1 MPPHWSKIPS
11 NNPKYVLDT
20 LYNNRM
26 IPIIQFTKLNH
37 TNPGKMYL
45 NASHAETHLPTL
57 RQFIKD
63 NALGTITTGIQ
74 SSSYPFLQSSHIPW
88 IIDVADDSSETELG
102 TLRGHIARQNP
113 QAKAMIESANSI
125 RPEGSSGAIQL
136 KDEVLVLF
144 TGPVHHYVTPKWYT
158 ETKPATGKVVPTWNY
173 SAVQAYGKVTVY
185 VDTNAAESTEFLS
198 SQIDALS
205 RHAETS
211 IMGYT
216 GGEKLNPWE
225 VADAPDRYIALLQKA
240 IMGIKVDITRLEG
253 KFKMSQ
259 EMNKGDREGVIEGF
273 DKLGTDVGKEMS
285 ESVRVRH
292 EAKS

>member
-1 MPPHWSKIPS
+1 
-11 NNPKYVLDT
+11 
-20 LYNNRM
+20 
-26 IPIIQFTKLNH
+26 
-37 TNPGKMYL
+37 MYL